1 MNPPPDT
8 STLGAH
14 LGDSGARFGL
24 WAPRATRVE
33 LSLVDG
39 ELNQTNVDMTLGEHG
54 IWAVHV
60 PGIKAGQLYGYRVH
74 GQWDPSQGSRFN
86 PARLLVDPYARAIS
100 GGVDFRGPILDHIP
114 GDDFAIDTT
123 DSITAVPLSV
133 VVEDSPAPTPIA
145 RRHPMSETAIYELHV
160 RGFTKSHPL
169 VPEHLRGSYAGL
181 AYPDVIS
188 YLKDLGV
195 TAVELLPVHH
205 FVSEPFVVA
214 KGMRNYWGYNTLGFF
229 APHSFYATRGNR
241 GSQVAEFKSMVSA
254 LHDADIEVILDV
266 VYNHTAEGGHA
277 GPTLSMRGIDHD
289 AYYRLTN
296 DKRND
301 YDVTGCGNSVDTS
314 QPMVAQ
320 LVLDSLKYWVQEM
333 GVDGFRFDLA
343 TTLLRDENH
352 QVAHDHPLK
361 VAIDTDPVFR
371 DIKLIAEPWDV
382 GPYGYQVGAFG
393 PRWSEWNDR
402 FRDHVRDF
410 WRGAVPGVQ
419 ELATRLSGSPDI
431 FDRPGRTPQA
441 SINLVTAHDGF
452 TMHDLVSYDV
462 KKNLD
467 NGESNRDGTDNNR
480 SWNHGW
486 EGATDDDAIND
497 LRARQVL
504 NFMAT
509 QILAHGTPML
519 VAGDEFGRTQLGN
532 NNAYCQDN
540 PLSWVNWDIDPRWES
555 VRRRVTDLLALR
567 SAHPLLRSDRYLYHS
582 EVTNGDGE
590 TLRRVDLTWMDGEQ
604 GQMGEDDWHDQ
615 SRRLLG
621 MYSSNG
627 SDAFLTW
634 FHSGADP
641 IEVTLP
647 GVPWASEYTI
657 YWHSAGENEV
667 PVGPLE
673 PGSPLIVPAR
683 CTIVLRAEVPTS
695 AAELKELESLVA
707 YSTDVEPSTKIFG

>member
-1 MNPPPDT
+1 MNPTPDT
-8 STLGAH
+8 SMLGAH
-14 LGDSGARFGL
+14 LDGDGSSFGL
-24 WAPRATRVE
+24 WAPRATGVE
-33 LSLVDG
+33 LTLVAERG
-39 ELNQTNVDMTLGEHG
+39 KQRNVAMVLGDHG
-54 IWAVHV
+54 IWTVHV
-60 PGIKAGQLYGYRVH
+60 PGVAAGQRYGYRVD
-74 GQWDPSQGSRFN
+74 GAWDPSQGSRFN

-100 GGVDFRGPILDHIP
+100 GGVDFRGPILDHVP
-114 GDDFAIDTT
+114 GHDYTIDQT
-123 DSITAVPLSV
+123 DSINAVPHSV
-133 VVEDSPAPTPIA
+133 VVADSPAPTPIA
-145 RRHPMSETAIYELHV
+145 QRRPMAETVIHELHV

-181 AYPDVIS
+181 AYPDVIA

-241 GSQVAEFKSMVSA
+241 GSQVGEFKDMVSA
-254 LHDADIEVILDV
+254 LHEAGIEVILDV

-277 GPTLSMRGIDHD
+277 GPTLSMRGIDHH

-314 QPMVAQ
+314 EPMVAK
-320 LVLDSLKYWVQEM
+320 LVLDSLKYWVEEM

-343 TTLLRDENH
+343 TTLLRDRNH
-352 QVAHDHPLK
+352 HVVHDHPLK
-361 VAIDTDPVFR
+361 VAIDTDPVFK

-402 FRDHVRDF
+402 FRDHVRDY

-419 ELATRLSGSPDI
+419 ELATRLCGSPDI
-431 FDRPGRTPQA
+431 FDSPGRTPQA
-441 SINLVTAHDGF
+441 SINLITAHDGF
-452 TMHDLVSYDV
+452 TMHDLVSFDV
-462 KKNLD
+462 KKNLA

-486 EGATDDDAIND
+486 EGASDDEDTND
-497 LRARQVL
+497 VRSRQVL
-504 NFMAT
+504 NLMAT
-509 QILAHGTPML
+509 QVLSQGTPML
-519 VAGDEFGRTQLGN
+519 VAGDEFGRTQDGN

-540 PLSWVNWDIDPRWES
+540 PLSWVDWDIAPRWEN
-555 VRRRVTDLLALR
+555 VRDRVTDLLTLR
-567 SAHPLLRSDRYLYHS
+567 AAHPLLRSDRFLYHS
-582 EVTNGDGE
+582 EVVNKYGE
-590 TLRRVDLTWMDGEQ
+590 NLRRVDLTWMDGEQ

-621 MYSSNG
+621 MYTSN
-627 SDAFLTW
+627 STDAFLVW

-641 IEVTLP
+641 VEITLP

-657 YWHSAGENEV
+657 YWHSAAEHEL
-667 PVGPLE
+667 PTGPLE
-673 PGSPLIVPAR
+673 PGSPMVVPGR
-683 CTIVLRAEVPTS
+683 CTVVMRAEVPTT
-695 AAELKELESLVA
+695 AAELLELEA
-707 YSTDVEPSTKIFG
+707 AAQYSIDVEPSTKIFG

>member
-1 MNPPPDT
+1 MTATPEPRMQ
-8 STLGAH
+8 GAH
-14 LGDSGARFGL
+14 LVAGGAQFGL
-24 WAPRATRVE
+24 WAPRATGVQ
-33 LSLVDG
+33 LSLISDK
-39 ELNQTNVDMTLGEHG
+39 LHQSNVDMERGEDG
-54 IWAVHV
+54 IWSVHV
-60 PGIKAGQLYGYRVH
+60 PGVEAGQLYGYRVD
-74 GQWDPSQGSRFN
+74 GDWDPSQGSRFN
-86 PARLLVDPYARAIS
+86 KARLLVDPYARAIS

-114 GDDFAIDTT
+114 GHDYTIDET
-123 DSITAVPLSV
+123 DSIGAVPLSV
-133 VVEDSPAPTPIA
+133 VVADTPAPTPIA
-145 RRHPMSETAIYELHV
+145 RRRPMAETVIHELHV

-181 AYPDVIS
+181 AYPDVIA

-214 KGMRNYWGYNTLGFF
+214 KGMTNYWGYNTLGFF

-241 GSQVAEFKSMVSA
+241 GSQVAEFKDMVSA
-254 LHDADIEVILDV
+254 LHEADIEVILDV

-277 GPTLSMRGIDHD
+277 GPTLSMRGIDHH
-289 AYYRLTN
+289 AHYRLTN
-296 DKRND
+296 DNRND

-314 QPMVAQ
+314 EPVVAQ
-320 LVLDSLKYWVQEM
+320 LVMDSLKYWVTEM

-352 QVAHDHPLK
+352 HVVHDHPLK
-361 VAIDTDPVFR
+361 VAMDTDPVLA

-402 FRDHVRDF
+402 FRDHVRDY
-410 WRGAVPGVQ
+410 WRSSVPGVQ

-431 FDRPGRTPQA
+431 FDTEGRPPQA
-441 SINLVTAHDGF
+441 SINFVTAHDGF

-462 KKNLD
+462 KKNLA

-486 EGATDDDAIND
+486 EGISNDDAIND

-504 NFMAT
+504 NFHAT

-540 PLSWVNWDIDPRWES
+540 PLSWIDWDVSPRWQR
-555 VRRRVTDLLALR
+555 VRRRVAALLALR
-567 SAHPLLRSDRYLYHS
+567 AEHPLLRSDRYLHHT
-582 EVTNGDGE
+582 EVTDADGE
-590 TLRRVDLTWMDGEQ
+590 NLRRGDLTWMDGEQ
-604 GQMGEDDWHDQ
+604 GQMSEDDWHDQ

-621 MYSSNG
+621 MYTSDDR
-627 SDAFLTW
+627 DAFLTW
-634 FHSGADP
+634 FHSGAEA
-641 IEVTLP
+641 IRITLP
-647 GVPWASEYTI
+647 GIPWANEYTVL
-657 YWHSAGENEV
+657 WHSAANNEI
-667 PVGPLE
+667 PSGPLG
-673 PGSPLIVPAR
+673 PGSSFIVPGR
-683 CTIVLRAEVPTS
+683 STIIMRAEVPTTKAELIELEE
-695 AAELKELESLVA
+695 AAE